1 MKKINNIKIE
11 IAEKAGFCFG
21 VQRALDLTEK
31 TVKNEVSVYCWGDL
45 VHNPEVM
52 NGLKEKGLR
61 VVYNLKDF
69 PEKAVFVVRSH
80 GMNLEDLN
88 FVEKKAIKV
97 INTTCPFV
105 IKAQKCAKKMKEEDF
120 KVLLFGDKDHVE
132 VKGINSRTANSSL
145 IVKDVKELKEN
156 KAKLKGK
163 IGIVCQTT
171 QKNSKLKEITDY
183 LKKEGI
189 DFQLNNTICLNTTK
203 KQKEVANLNSDINV
217 LVVIGGLHSSNTTKL
232 AEIGRVKKIRTYHI
246 EKAEDISKNWFKDE
260 IKVFITAGASTPYEE
275 TEKAKKIIENFN
287 FGINKKS
294 VII

>member
-1 MKKINNIKIE
+1 
-11 IAEKAGFCFG
+11 
-21 VQRALDLTEK
+21 
-31 TVKNEVSVYCWGDL
+31 
-45 VHNPEVM
+45 
-52 NGLKEKGLR
+52 
-61 VVYNLKDF
+61 
-69 PEKAVFVVRSH
+69 
-80 GMNLEDLN
+80 
-88 FVEKKAIKV
+88 
-97 INTTCPFV
+97 
-105 IKAQKCAKKMKEEDF
+105 
-120 KVLLFGDKDHVE
+120 
-132 VKGINSRTANSSL
+132 L

-232 AEIGRVKKIRTYHI
+232 AEIGRIKKIRTYHI

-260 IKVFITAGASTPYEE
+260 VKVFITAGASTPYEE